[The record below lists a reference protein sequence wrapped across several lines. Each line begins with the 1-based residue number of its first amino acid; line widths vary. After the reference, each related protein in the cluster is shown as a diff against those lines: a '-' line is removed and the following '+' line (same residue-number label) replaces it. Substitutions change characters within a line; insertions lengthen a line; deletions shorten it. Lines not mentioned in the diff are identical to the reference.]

1 MITYQNLYNNSN
13 MTQIAERGNIKVFEH
28 QRDLS
33 VTPGSAMNAYFAA
46 EMNIRKRQVLIEL
59 KNNGFTVQAGAMQW
73 TAGNVKMGS
82 GIKGVGDFFGKAI
95 ASKVTKEAADMVL
108 TDDNFA
114 TIASSVKEG
123 RRVYDNLLE
132 PTYKYILL
140 EEVSEWGSLVLED
153 GLFLACD
160 SGIKQNVVARSTL
173 SSAVAGKEGLF
184 NLCLSGS
191 GIAILES
198 PVPRDELI
206 EFNLQDD
213 EVKIDGNMAIA
224 WSNSLKFT
232 VERSSKSLMGSAVS
246 GEGLVN
252 VYRGTGRILMAPT
265 E

>member
-59 KNNGFTVQAGAMQW
+59 KTNGFTVQAGAMQW

-95 ASKVTKEAADMVL
+95 ASKVTKEAA
-108 TDDNFA
+108 
-114 TIASSVKEG
+114 VKPEYTG
-123 RRVYDNLLE
+123 TGLIMLE